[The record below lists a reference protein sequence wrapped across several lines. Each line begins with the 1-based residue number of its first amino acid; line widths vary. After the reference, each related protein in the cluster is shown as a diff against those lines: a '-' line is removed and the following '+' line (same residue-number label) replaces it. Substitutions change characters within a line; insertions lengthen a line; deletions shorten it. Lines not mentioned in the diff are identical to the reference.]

1 MAEIEQLIAGTVF
14 ASSLTPD
21 VASKIDARDGILLF
35 SVETTRRHVWH
46 RFSKATFGYKS
57 HHTSYIQSNT
67 LLRQMRLQLRSYLKP
82 RFCRARMWS
91 VSEQTATREAGR
103 GQFQSNDP
111 CSAAP
116 TYHYLP
122 PPRNNGHLPYKR
134 HSIP

>member
-46 RFSKATFGYKS
+46 RFSKAIFGYES

-67 LLRQMRLQLRSYLKP
+67 LPRQTSLQLRSNCQVAFL
-82 RFCRARMWS
+82 
-91 VSEQTATREAGR
+91 
-103 GQFQSNDP
+103 
-111 CSAAP
+111 
-116 TYHYLP
+116 
-122 PPRNNGHLPYKR
+122 
-134 HSIP
+134 